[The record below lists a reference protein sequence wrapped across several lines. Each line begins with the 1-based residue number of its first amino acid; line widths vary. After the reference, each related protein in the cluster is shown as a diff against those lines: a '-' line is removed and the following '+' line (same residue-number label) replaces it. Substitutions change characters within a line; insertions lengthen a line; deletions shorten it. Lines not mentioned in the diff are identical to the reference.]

1 MLDGPI
7 QAVILDFGG
16 VFTRSDVVAK
26 WLREYDAQ
34 LGLAPGTLMNAL
46 YSGETWEKA
55 STGQITRE
63 VFWERAGVPF
73 EARLPAEF
81 GRLRRGLF
89 HVEPINEGMVALAR
103 RLRARYHLAL
113 CSNALADLQEV
124 LAERPDIGGLFD
136 ASIISWATGLRKPNP
151 TILSLSAERLG
162 VPVSACLLID
172 DKSRNTDVALALGMQ
187 AIVFESVEQVEQE
200 LNARGLL

>member
-16 VFTRSDVVAK
+16 VFTRSDVVAN
-26 WLREYDAQ
+26 WLHEYDTQ
-34 LGLAPGTLMNAL
+34 LGLAPGTLLRAL
-46 YSGETWEKA
+46 YSGETWEQA

-63 VFWERAGVPF
+63 AFWERAGLPF
-73 EARLPAEF
+73 EAQLPAQF

-89 HVEPINEGMVALAR
+89 HVEPINEDMVTLAR
-103 RLRARYHLAL
+103 RLRGRYYLAL

-124 LAERPDIGGLFD
+124 LAERPDIRELFD
-136 ASIISWATGLRKPNP
+136 ALIISWQTGLRKPNP
-151 TILSLSAERLG
+151 TILSLSAQRLG

-172 DKSRNTDVALALGMQ
+172 DKPRNTNVALALGMQ